1 MGGPYTEFPSG
12 RVLSY
17 DEYFEIARG
26 IIDVLEAHDLT
37 VADAECIL
45 AEIPDRI
52 KAIVKLKTSNNTR

>member
-1 MGGPYTEFPSG
+1 MRGPYIEIPSG

-17 DEYFEIARG
+17 DEHSEIARG

-45 AEIPDRI
+45 AEMPERI
-52 KAIVKLKTSNNTR
+52 KATVKLKVSS